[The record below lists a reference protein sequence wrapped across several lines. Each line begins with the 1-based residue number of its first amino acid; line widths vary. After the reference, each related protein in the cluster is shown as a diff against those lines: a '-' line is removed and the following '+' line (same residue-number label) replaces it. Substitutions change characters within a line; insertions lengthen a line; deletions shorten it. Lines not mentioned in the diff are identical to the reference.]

1 MTTPMTIPTDRLI
14 LRPPAPSDLPALT
27 AFYMSERSR
36 LTGGHVPRTQAWLK
50 SVAMLGHWTA
60 RGYGLWAVTAKED
73 GAFLGLV
80 GPFYPDGWPEHEL
93 GWILMPEAEGRGI
106 AFEAATAARAHARA
120 TLGWDQIV
128 SYINAANI
136 RSIALAERLG
146 AVLDQSAAQPNPDAP
161 CHVYRHPVAA

>member
-1 MTTPMTIPTDRLI
+1 MTHPATITTARLI
-14 LRPPAPSDLPALT
+14 LRPPAPDDLPALT

-36 LTGGHVPRTQAWLK
+36 LTGGHVSRTQAWLK

-60 RGYGLWAVTAKED
+60 RGYGLWAVTAKDD

-106 AFEAATAARAHARA
+106 AFEAATAARAH
-120 TLGWDQIV
+120 
-128 SYINAANI
+128 
-136 RSIALAERLG
+136 
-146 AVLDQSAAQPNPDAP
+146 
-161 CHVYRHPVAA
+161 